1 MATRFA
7 VDKMLGRLASWLR
20 IIGQD
25 ATYGPHLSGRTLT
38 RHARSEG
45 RTVLTRDHRL
55 LREAAPPPV
64 MLIESDHFREQLRQV
79 VESFGLDPFARL
91 FTRCIRCNEPVAPVH
106 KADVE
111 HRVPPYVFASQ
122 ERFVCCPRCRRI
134 YWPATHDARVRAEL
148 RAMGWEAPSGAAH

>member
-7 VDKMLGRLASWLR
+7 VDKMLGRLATWLR

-25 ATYGPHLSGRTLT
+25 ATYGPHLSGRTLM

-55 LREAAPPPV
+55 LREPAPPALL
-64 MLIESDHFREQLRQV
+64 LIESDHFRDQLRQV
-79 VESFGLDPFARL
+79 VAICGLDPFAQL

-106 KADVE
+106 RTDVE
-111 HRVPPYVFASQ
+111 HGVPPYVFASQ
-122 ERFVCCPRCRRI
+122 ECFVCCPRCRRI
-134 YWPATHDARVRAEL
+134 YWPATHDARVRTEL
-148 RAMGWEAPSGAAH
+148 RAMGWEGPTGAAH